1 MKLLDAVNEYE
12 TLQKELKELEDR
24 RKAITIQSTRL
35 GAAVYAAVRHLVP
48 DGVSRVE
55 FQAGDN
61 QFCVEGSGI
70 LTRINQV
77 SKVDQDI
84 VVEVKK

>member
-12 TLQKELKELEDR
+12 LLQNELKELEER
-24 RKAITIQSTRL
+24 RKAITAQSTKL
-35 GAAVYAAVRHLVP
+35 GSAVYAAVRHLVH

-61 QFCVEGSGI
+61 QFAVEGAGI

-84 VVEVKK
+84 VIEVKK